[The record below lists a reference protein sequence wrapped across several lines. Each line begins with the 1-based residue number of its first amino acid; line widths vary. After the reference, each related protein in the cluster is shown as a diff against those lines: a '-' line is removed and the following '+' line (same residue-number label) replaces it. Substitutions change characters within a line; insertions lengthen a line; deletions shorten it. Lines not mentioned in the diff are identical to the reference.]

1 MPDVRYARE
10 NFNHPSLESDPR
22 SYIMTIGVRKIR
34 GIQEA
39 QATKLIAQKIKNSEQ
54 LLNAATTPK
63 ARAVLAASAG
73 ISDKEV
79 LELANR
85 ADLARVKG
93 IGKVFSD
100 LLENAGVD
108 TVKELAQRRPD
119 NLLAKLTE
127 VNGDKKF
134 AKRAPTMAEVTNWVE
149 QAKAL
154 PKTLKY

>member
-1 MPDVRYARE
+1 
-10 NFNHPSLESDPR
+10 
-22 SYIMTIGVRKIR
+22 MTISVRKIR
-34 GIQEA
+34 GIREA
-39 QATKLIAQKIKNSEQ
+39 QATKLIAQKIKNSEL

-63 ARAVLAASAG
+63 ARAALAASAG
-73 ISDKEV
+73 MSEKEV

-108 TVKELAQRRPD
+108 TVKELAQRKPA
-119 NLLAKLTE
+119 NLHVALAEINEK
-127 VNGDKKF
+127 KKF
-134 AKRAPTMAEVTNWVE
+134 AKRAPTMAEVTDWVD

-154 PKTLKY
+154 PKALKY

>member
-1 MPDVRYARE
+1 
-10 NFNHPSLESDPR
+10 
-22 SYIMTIGVRKIR
+22 MTIGVRKIR

-39 QATKLIAQKIKNSEQ
+39 QAAKLIAQQIKNSEH

-63 ARAVLAASAG
+63 ARATLAASAG
-73 ISDKEV
+73 MSEKDV

-108 TVKELAQRRPD
+108 TVKELAQRKPA
-119 NLLAKLTE
+119 NLHAKLAE
-127 VNGDKKF
+127 VNTEKQF
-134 AKRAPTMAEVTNWVE
+134 AKRAPTLVEVTDWVE

-154 PKTLKY
+154 PKMLKY

>member
-1 MPDVRYARE
+1 
-10 NFNHPSLESDPR
+10 
-22 SYIMTIGVRKIR
+22 MTIGVRKIR

-39 QATKLIAQKIKNSEQ
+39 QAAKLIAQQIKNSEH

-63 ARAVLAASAG
+63 ARATLAASAG
-73 ISDKEV
+73 MSEKDV

-108 TVKELAQRRPD
+108 TVKELAQRKPA
-119 NLLAKLTE
+119 NLHAKLAE
-127 VNGDKKF
+127 VNTEKQF
-134 AKRAPTMAEVTNWVE
+134 AKRAPTLVEVTNWVE

-154 PKTLKY
+154 PKLLKY